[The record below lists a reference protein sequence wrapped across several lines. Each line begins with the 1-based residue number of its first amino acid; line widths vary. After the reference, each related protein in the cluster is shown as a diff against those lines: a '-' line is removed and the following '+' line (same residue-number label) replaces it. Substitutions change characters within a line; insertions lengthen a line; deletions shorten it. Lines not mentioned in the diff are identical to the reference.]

1 VNFQGFIVITI
12 GAVLIGMAVN
22 KSYPQ
27 VWASLTRPSTSA
39 AKK

>member
-1 VNFQGFIVITI
+1 MNFQGLIVITI

-27 VWASLTRPSTSA
+27 VWASLTRRSSPA
-39 AKK
+39 ANK